1 MPDTKETR
9 EAKGR
14 VKEQQRLRADLEKA
28 VEAADRPPERP
39 LEPPDDDAIDLS
51 FLE

>member
-14 VKEQQRLRADLEKA
+14 VKEQQRFEAELEKA
-28 VEAADRPPERP
+28 LEAADRQPEQP
-39 LEPPDDDAIDLS
+39 LEPPDDTIDLS
-51 FLE
+51 FVE